1 VRLPFTFGLIAALFA
16 AAPVP
21 ARALTLQAS
30 RAETGWIKLTVP
42 DAGQASHVSLTE
54 QVGAAQQPIA
64 DVAPSGGRAVV
75 RHAAVWRCDR
85 FERRFAATAAFPDGS
100 TQSATVAIRTPSCAE
115 RYSLAARRLRGGL
128 IRTQVRDRWRLG
140 GVSPR
145 VCIRPPAHRTVCSP
159 LRIGAGRK
167 SARRDVRARSGG
179 LWVVALGHLRRTVYV
194 RPHGKLRLL
203 ATGDSMIQVVD
214 TYLKERLGKRGIGVR
229 SDARVST
236 GLSKPF
242 LTNWPR
248 LAAKQA
254 RGVRP
259 DVTVVFIGANDGFP
273 FGDVDCCS
281 DAWVDAYA
289 KRAEAMM
296 RSYSRSGRGLV
307 YWLTLP
313 APRPAQWQPIY
324 PAVNRAIKRAAAR
337 TGGATRV
344 LDIAR
349 TFTPGYRFRQSM
361 TWRGRRENVRQ
372 ADGVHLSASGAS
384 IAETLI
390 QRALG
395 NDGVL

>member
-1 VRLPFTFGLIAALFA
+1 MAALFA
-16 AAPVP
+16 AAPVS
-21 ARALTLQAS
+21 AQALTLQAS
-30 RAETGWIKLTVP
+30 RAETGWIKLSVP
-42 DAGQASHVSLTE
+42 DAGDASHVTLVE

-64 DVAPSGGRAVV
+64 DVAPTGGTAEV
-75 RHAAVWRCDR
+75 RHAAAWRCDR
-85 FERRFAATAAFPDGS
+85 FERRFAATAGFPDGS
-100 TQSATVAIRTPSCAE
+100 TQTATAAIRTPSCAK
-115 RYSLAARRLRGGL
+115 RYSLVVRRLRGGR
-128 IRTQVRDRWRLG
+128 IRTQVRDRWKLG
-140 GVSPR
+140 AISPR
-145 VCIRPPAHRTVCSP
+145 VCVRPPARRSACHAVK
-159 LRIGAGRK
+159 IGAGRK
-167 SARRDVRARSGG
+167 SGRRDFRARSGG
-179 LWVVALGHLRRTVYV
+179 LWVIALGHVHRTVYI
-194 RPHGKLRLL
+194 RPRGKLRLL

-229 SDARVST
+229 SDARIST

-254 RGVRP
+254 RGVHP

-273 FGDVDCCS
+273 FGGVDCCG

-296 RSYSRSGRGLV
+296 RSYSRGGRSLV

-313 APRPAQWQPIY
+313 APRPAQWRPIY

-337 TGGATRV
+337 TGGAARV

-395 NDGVL
+395 KDGVL